1 MEREI
6 STERQI
12 LSHLRNGEG
21 WGEEV
26 RKYFSMFMMID
37 DGRPSLLPANR
48 PSVRP
53 TTAARSNLF
62 GLHASLLREERALKA
77 KN

>member
-1 MEREI
+1 
-6 STERQI
+6 
-12 LSHLRNGEG
+12 
-21 WGEEV
+21 V

-37 DGRPSLLPANR
+37 DGLPSLLPANR

-62 GLHASLLREERALKA
+62 GLNASLLREEALKA

>member
-21 WGEEV
+21 GGGGEEV
-26 RKYFSMFMMID
+26 RKYKVHD
-37 DGRPSLLPANR
+37 DD
-48 PSVRP
+48 
-53 TTAARSNLF
+53 
-62 GLHASLLREERALKA
+62 
-77 KN
+77 

>member
-1 MEREI
+1 M
-6 STERQI
+6 
-12 LSHLRNGEG
+12 
-21 WGEEV
+21 

-62 GLHASLLREERALKA
+62 GLNERRCERMRALDQGEKSNKIFGEYLYLSSFL
-77 KN
+77 KNK